1 MNNQKKYLHFQL
13 LQILKEET
21 DSEHPMRQKDLVQRL
36 GVDRGTVSRAL
47 GDLLDDPLNSR
58 VRSVNLEKESEDG
71 DDEKRSYHSNVYY
84 DHEFSTAE
92 LRWLIDGILFS
103 RNVPHAQR
111 DELIG
116 KLIALGGRQFRQTR
130 SMAKVR
136 RLSGDEPTN
145 KELFNNI
152 ELINKAIDE
161 QKKISTVYCFMG
173 PDFTLEPSAASA
185 GGPQIL
191 NPYAMVV
198 RNGFYFLICSN
209 NKYNSLTHY
218 RIDRMTEVKIRKEP
232 VKPIRELEGFR
243 AGFDIQE
250 YMSHNINM
258 AFGKPERITF
268 IAKPKAVREIIDA
281 FGRGVTFTR
290 RKDGDLDCVVYV
302 PEYDMER
309 WVLQFGDIVTVTG
322 PETLLEKLKHYSMI
336 LADKYGKETPAE
348 PQ

>member
-1 MNNQKKYLHFQL
+1 MNNQKKYIHFQL

-21 DSEHPMRQKDLVQRL
+21 DSEHPLRQKDLVQRL

-58 VRSVNLEKESEDG
+58 VRSVNLERETEDV
-71 DDEKRSYHSNVYY
+71 DEDKRSYHSNVYY

-103 RNVPHAQR
+103 RNVPHTQR

-116 KLIALGGRQFRQTR
+116 KLVTLGGKQLRRTG
-130 SMAKVR
+130 SLAKVR
-136 RLSGDEPTN
+136 RLSGNEPGN
-145 KELFNNI
+145 PELFSNI
-152 ELINKAIDE
+152 ELINKAIEE
-161 QKKISTVYCFMG
+161 QKKISTVYCYLG
-173 PDFTLEPSAASA
+173 PDFTLEPSAASSA
-185 GGPQIL
+185 GPQIL

-209 NKYNSLTHY
+209 NKYNSLTNY
-218 RIDRMTEVKIRKEP
+218 RIDRMTEVKIRKEA
-232 VKPIRELEGFR
+232 VKPVRELEGFR

-258 AFGKPERITF
+258 AFGTPERITF
-268 IAKPKAVREIIDA
+268 IAKPRAVREIIDA
-281 FGRGVTFTR
+281 FGRGVTFAR

-309 WVLQFGDIVTVTG
+309 WVLQFGDLVTVTG
-322 PETLLEKLKHYSMI
+322 PDTLLEKLRKYSLI
-336 LADKYGKETPAE
+336 LAEKYGKEAPTE